1 MDAARLKE
9 DVQQATRTIQGKL
22 AEGIGRVQERM
33 ERRVQNRGED
43 TRNTLSS
50 LNGQLA
56 GLVQEAPLMAIGA
69 AFAVGYVIAKMAR
82 AFK

>member
-1 MDAARLKE
+1 MDAARLKD
-9 DVQQATRTIQGKL
+9 DVQQATRTIHGKL

-33 ERRVQNRGED
+33 ERRVHGRGED
-43 TRNTLSS
+43 TRKALSS
-50 LNGQLA
+50 FNGQLA
-56 GLVQEAPLMAIGA
+56 SLVQEAPLMAIGG

>member
-9 DVQQATRTIQGKL
+9 DVQHATRAMQDKI

-33 ERRVQNRGED
+33 ESGLRQRGD
-43 TRNTLSS
+43 QSRSALTS
-50 LNGQLA
+50 LNEQFGSF
-56 GLVQEAPLMAIGA
+56 VQESPILAIGG
-69 AFAVGYVIAKMAR
+69 AFAVGYMIAKMAR